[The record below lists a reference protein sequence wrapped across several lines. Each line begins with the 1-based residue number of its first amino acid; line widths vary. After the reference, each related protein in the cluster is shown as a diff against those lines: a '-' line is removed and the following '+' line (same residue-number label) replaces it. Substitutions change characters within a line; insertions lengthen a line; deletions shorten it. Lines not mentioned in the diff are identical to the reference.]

1 VTGSGEIVVRAAT
14 TNDVNFLINGN
25 ANMALETENVSLDR
39 LRLRDGVS
47 AVIANPGHGFYLIGE
62 IDKTP
67 AGQML
72 VTYEWSD
79 WRNGVFWWIQS
90 VYTVPPFRCRGVF
103 HALYEHV
110 EQLAKQRGNVCGL
123 RLYVEAH
130 NRRAQATYRGCGM
143 RETEYRLLEVDYVI
157 ERP

>member
-1 VTGSGEIVVRAAT
+1 MTGSGEIVVRAAT

-90 VYTVPPFRCRGVF
+90 VFVEEEFRRRGVF
-103 HALYEHV
+103 RALYDHV
-110 EQLAKQRGNVCGL
+110 YQAAEQDPSVIGL
-123 RLYVEAH
+123 RLYVDCENQIAMD
-130 NRRAQATYRGCGM
+130 TYLKMGM
-143 RETEYRLLEVDYVI
+143 AETDYFVLEKY
-157 ERP
+157 PL